1 MDLDMELARKTF
13 IVESADLLQE
23 MENALLT
30 LEDNTEDDATIN
42 ALFRAAH
49 TIKGSAG
56 IIGLDKVE
64 RFTHK
69 VESVLEKVR
78 QGEVKID
85 SDLIEIL
92 LKCRD
97 HIALLIELPE
107 RAESGPSSMDYEDM
121 LFEALDRYLLVQ
133 EAPAPTEEGKSPQE
147 VIQEVSG
154 VESDLWHISLRF
166 GRDVLRSGM
175 DPSSFINYLT
185 RMGEIVSLI
194 TLYDQVPPLHELDPE
209 SCYLGFE
216 IDFRSD
222 FTKKDIEDVFEFVRE
237 DCTVHILPPH
247 SKIEEYIKLVQMLP
261 EDPLRIGELLV
272 KGGALTEAEL
282 EEALRLQQQSEMAS
296 QQDGDKS
303 KACIGE
309 ILVREKMVHP
319 EVINAAVEKQK
330 KAVEVKTQE
339 SKMLKIDAD
348 KLDQLINTVGEL
360 VIAYANV
367 AQHSNRVKDPE
378 LSESVSVMSRLV
390 EDIRDNAMTI
400 RMVPIAETFNKFNRI
415 VRDISKDFG
424 KEIDLVINGGD
435 TELDKTVIEKIGDPL
450 MHLVRNAADHG
461 IEMPDVR
468 EAKGKPRRG
477 TITLNAY
484 HDAGSIV
491 IEVVDDGKGL
501 AKEKILQKAI
511 ERGLVQQGA
520 NLSDSEIFRLVFEPG
535 FSTAEKVTKFS
546 GRGVGMD
553 VVRKN
558 IEALRGTVDMKSKEG
573 MGTTVQIRLPLT
585 LAIIDGFMVGVGD
598 SRYVIPLDMIVECV
612 ELGEAARAEALT
624 KNYINMRGE
633 VLPFIRMRDFFNERP
648 LDLKFENI
656 VIVQYGGHKTGLIV
670 DELFGEVQAVIKS
683 LSKIFKQ
690 IEGIS
695 GATIMG
701 DGTVA
706 LILDVPHL
714 VHSFEREELA
724 KH

>member
-1 MDLDMELARKTF
+1 MDLDLDITRKVF
-13 IVESADLLQE
+13 ISESADSLQE
-23 MENALLT
+23 MESALLV
-30 LEDNTEDDATIN
+30 LEGNPQDEATIN

-56 IIGLDKVE
+56 IIGLDMVE
-64 RFTHK
+64 KFTHK

-78 QGEVKID
+78 QGELKID
-85 SDLIEIL
+85 NELIDLL

-97 HIALLIELPE
+97 HITSLIELPE
-107 RAESGPSSMDYEDM
+107 RSETGPSSIE
-121 LFEALDRYLLVQ
+121 FEKVLTVQLERYLGL
-133 EAPAPTEEGKSPQE
+133 KPQE
-147 VIQEVSG
+147 KPIEITQVDDKA
-154 VESDLWHISLRF
+154 DLSTQQLQCIGADTWHISLRF
-166 GRDVLRSGM
+166 GKDVLRSGM
-175 DPSSFINYLT
+175 DPLSFINYLT
-185 RMGEIVSLI
+185 RMGEIIYI
-194 TLYDQVPPLHELDPE
+194 TTLTEKIPMISEIDPE

-216 IDFRSD
+216 IDFKCD
-222 FTKKDIEDVFEFVRE
+222 FLKKDIEDVFEFVRE
-237 DCTVHILPPH
+237 DCDIHILPPH
-247 SKIEEYIKLVQMLP
+247 SKIEDYVKFINNLP
-261 EDPLRIGELLV
+261 EDPLRLGELLV

-282 EEALRLQQQSEMAS
+282 EEALKLQSRSE
-296 QQDGDKS
+296 DKEAH
-303 KACIGE
+303 KLVPLGE
-309 ILVREKMVHP
+309 ILVKERMVHP
-319 EVINAAVEKQK
+319 EVVSAAVEKQK
-330 KAVEVKTQE
+330 KAIEVKSHEAST
-339 SKMLKIDAD
+339 LKIDAN
-348 KLDQLINTVGEL
+348 KLDMLINTVGEL

-367 AQHSNRVKDPE
+367 AQHSNRIKDSG
-378 LSESVSVMSRLV
+378 LFESVSVMSRLV

-461 IEMPDVR
+461 IEIPEVR
-468 EAKGKPRRG
+468 ESIGKPRRG
-477 TITLNAY
+477 TILLNAY

-501 AKEKILQKAI
+501 AKDKILQKAI
-511 ERGLVQQGA
+511 DRGLITQGV
-520 NLSDSEIFRLVFEPG
+520 NLSESEIFRLVFEPG

-558 IEALRGTVDMKSKEG
+558 IEALRGNVGMKSQEG
-573 MGTTVQIRLPLT
+573 KGTTVQIRLPLT

-612 ELGEAARAEALT
+612 ELSDSARNEALT
-624 KNYINMRGE
+624 KKYINLRGE
-633 VLPFIRMRDFFNERP
+633 VLPFIRLRDFFNERKI
-648 LDLKFENI
+648 DLKFENI
-656 VIVQYGGHKTGLIV
+656 VIVQYGGNKTGLIV

-683 LSKIFKQ
+683 LSKIFRQ

-695 GATIMG
+695 GATILG

-706 LILDVPHL
+706 LIIDVPHL
-714 VHSFEREELA
+714 VHSFEKEELG
-724 KH
+724 KK

>member
-1 MDLDMELARKTF
+1 MDLEMDVARKVF
-13 IVESADLLQE
+13 IDESSDLLQE

-30 LEDNTEDDATIN
+30 LEESPDDEATIN

-56 IIGLDKVE
+56 IIGLEEVE
-64 RFTHK
+64 KFTHK

-78 QGEVKID
+78 QGTLKID
-85 SDLIEIL
+85 TNLIEIL

-97 HIALLIELPE
+97 HISSLIGLPE
-107 RAESGPSSMDYEDM
+107 RAESGPSSLE
-121 LFEALDRYLLVQ
+121 FEKHLVSCLEGYLSSEKKEVTQ
-133 EAPAPTEEGKSPQE
+133 PKDVGTTESSDEK
-147 VIQEVSG
+147 ISG
-154 VESDLWHISLRF
+154 VQSDTWHISLRF
-166 GRDVLRSGM
+166 GKDVLRSGM

-185 RMGEIVSLI
+185 RLGEIISI
-194 TLYDQVPPLHELDPE
+194 TTLYENVPPLSELDPE

-216 IDFRSD
+216 IDFKSD
-222 FTKKDIEDVFEFVRE
+222 FTKKDIEDVFEFVKE
-237 DCTVHILPPH
+237 DCSIHILPPH
-247 SKIEEYIKLVQMLP
+247 SRIDEYIKLIQSLP
-261 EDPLRIGELLV
+261 EDPLKIGEILV
-272 KGGALTEAEL
+272 KGGALTDAEL
-282 EEALRLQQQSEMAS
+282 EEALKLQADTEKKDLERPMPL
-296 QQDGDKS
+296 
-303 KACIGE
+303 GE
-309 ILVREKMVHP
+309 ILVKEGMVHP
-319 EVINAAVEKQK
+319 EVVTAAVEKQK
-330 KAVEVKTQE
+330 KTIEIKSQEAKT
-339 SKMLKIDAD
+339 LKIDAE
-348 KLDQLINTVGEL
+348 KLDSLINLVGEL
-360 VIAYANV
+360 VIAYANI
-367 AQHSNRVKDPE
+367 AQHSNRIKDGG
-378 LSESVSVMSRLV
+378 LSESVSIMQRLV
-390 EDIRDNAMTI
+390 ENIRDNAMTI

-461 IEMPDVR
+461 IEMPDIR

-477 TITLNAY
+477 TIKLNAY

-511 ERGLVQQGA
+511 ERGLVAQGA
-520 NLSDSEIFRLVFEPG
+520 SLSDNEIFRLVFEPG

-558 IEALRGTVDMKSKEG
+558 IEALRGSVDMMSEEG
-573 MGTTVQIRLPLT
+573 KGTTVQIRLPLT

-612 ELGEAARAEALT
+612 ELSEMARKEAIT
-624 KNYINMRGE
+624 KKYINLRGE
-633 VLPFIRMRDFFNERP
+633 VLPFIRMRDFFNERA

-656 VIVQYGGHKTGLIV
+656 VVVQYAGNKTGLIV

-683 LSKIFKQ
+683 LGKMFKKV
-690 IEGIS
+690 EGIS
-695 GATIMG
+695 GATILG

-706 LILDVPHL
+706 LIIDVPHL
-714 VHSFEREELA
+714 VHSFEKEELG
-724 KH
+724 KK